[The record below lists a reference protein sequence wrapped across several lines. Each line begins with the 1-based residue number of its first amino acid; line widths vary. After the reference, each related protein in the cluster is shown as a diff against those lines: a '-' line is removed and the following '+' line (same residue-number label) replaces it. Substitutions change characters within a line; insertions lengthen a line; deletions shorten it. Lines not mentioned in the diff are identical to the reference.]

1 MGGSSGCSL
10 CLAGVHGP
18 NTAAVI
24 PDVPW
29 ASGLSGRNRGG
40 VSSLSGRREPSESGP
55 SGQALCPGFSSGFG
69 AAEHG
74 AAWRSGCTRRALCV
88 CGTERFVGGV
98 PWGSRPLGASGYFY
112 LCPDMDICSR
122 MATRPLTG
130 VQEGGTGPG
139 VPSGS
144 RAWLCTRALA
154 PRAGEGGN
162 EVAVWLPQGQCA
174 GPPRACL
181 CAGGQMPSP
190 GRTCP
195 PLQALSETFHQIIY
209 TTMVTARELWS
220 EAVCLSV
227 CLLPRRLCAALTSA
241 LRTERSWVPG
251 ACGGGARA
259 G

>member
-69 AAEHG
+69 AAERG

-154 PRAGEGGN
+154 PRAGRVEMRWPSGFLRGSAQGHLGLVCALGGRCR
-162 EVAVWLPQGQCA
+162 PRA
-174 GPPRACL
+174 GPAPPFK
-181 CAGGQMPSP
+181 PSP
-190 GRTCP
+190 RPFT
-195 PLQALSETFHQIIY
+195 
-209 TTMVTARELWS
+209 
-220 EAVCLSV
+220 
-227 CLLPRRLCAALTSA
+227 
-241 LRTERSWVPG
+241 RSFTQPW
-251 ACGGGARA
+251 
-259 G
+259 